1 MTWGIVLF
9 LFALILIIFLL
20 LPLTLQINDLE
31 KKMNK
36 FIESLDKRY
45 STERLRKAQIEK
57 QKFSVGNISIIVEK
71 CALFFLNIKITE

>member
-57 QKFSVGNISIIVEK
+57 QGIKEK
-71 CALFFLNIKITE
+71 LQERVKRITR